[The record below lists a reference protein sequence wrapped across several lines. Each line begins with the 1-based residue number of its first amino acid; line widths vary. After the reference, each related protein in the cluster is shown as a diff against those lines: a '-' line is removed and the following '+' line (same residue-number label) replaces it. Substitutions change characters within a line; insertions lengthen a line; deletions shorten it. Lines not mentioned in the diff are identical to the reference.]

1 MAITEVSFSE
11 EDWGNAPAQSRDVPT
26 GDAGPYPL
34 ARLPGRSNL
43 LLLDQ
48 LQHSTN
54 MNDAD
59 HLPDDTAIR
68 ALAEN
73 GMHETR
79 TRRRRRTT
87 GLVTA
92 RQQAVQWVDGTTL

>member
-1 MAITEVSFSE
+1 
-11 EDWGNAPAQSRDVPT
+11 
-26 GDAGPYPL
+26 
-34 ARLPGRSNL
+34 
-43 LLLDQ
+43 
-48 LQHSTN
+48 

-79 TRRRRRTT
+79 TRRRRCTT
-87 GLVTA
+87 GLVSA

>member
-1 MAITEVSFSE
+1 
-11 EDWGNAPAQSRDVPT
+11 
-26 GDAGPYPL
+26 
-34 ARLPGRSNL
+34 
-43 LLLDQ
+43 
-48 LQHSTN
+48 

-79 TRRRRRTT
+79 TRRRRCTT

-92 RQQAVQWVDGTTL
+92 RQQAVQWVDGRFDRAIWDFTSPGLVRLPSKTLRDRGHAFSAG

>member
-1 MAITEVSFSE
+1 MLPRKAETFQPVTLGHIRSH
-11 EDWGNAPAQSRDVPT
+11 GCRDV
-26 GDAGPYPL
+26 L
-34 ARLPGRSNL
+34 ICCCSINCS
-43 LLLDQ
+43 
-48 LQHSTN
+48 HSTN